1 MQDKAEEVLLCTRPS
16 NRGCCVSFRA
26 PLSSPSPHCPP
37 RTPLV
42 HGTCHWRQLP
52 GTRWNGSFSILH
64 CLHYRRN
71 PPVLSKY
78 SPASPAAQPAITSV
92 LFSILRRN
100 PRLFLPS
107 EYLKLQLTRR
117 GRSYCISIASQKPVL
132 SGTIVVE
139 AAPAAQD

>member
-1 MQDKAEEVLLCTRPS
+1 MQDKEEEVLLCTRPS
-16 NRGCCVSFRA
+16 NRGCCVFFRA

-42 HGTCHWRQLP
+42 HGTCRWQRLP

-78 SPASPAAQPAITSV
+78 SSASPAAEPAVTSV
-92 LFSILRRN
+92 PFSILRRN

-107 EYLKLQLTRR
+107 EYLKLQPASR

-139 AAPAAQD
+139 AAPAARI